1 MLVLTRKRG
10 ERIVICENIVL
21 TIVSI
26 HGKRVKLGVH
36 APGHVTIRRDDLRD
50 LSGVIELTKNNNTA
64 QELHER
70 IQPPRTSG
78 P

>member
-26 HGKRVKLGVH
+26 RGKHVKLGVH
-36 APGHVTIRRDDLRD
+36 APRHVTIRRDHPHER
-50 LSGVIELTKNNNTA
+50 SGVVELTKDKSTA
-64 QELHER
+64 QEIR
-70 IQPPRTSG
+70 K
-78 P
+78 

>member
-26 HGKRVKLGVH
+26 RGNRVKLGVH
-36 APGHVTIRRDDLRD
+36 APEHVTISRDDRRG
-50 LSGVIELTKNNNTA
+50 LSGVVELTKDKSTV
-64 QELHER
+64 QDIR
-70 IQPPRTSG
+70 KRFQPPCA
-78 P
+78 

>member
-26 HGKRVKLGVH
+26 RGNRVKLGVH
-36 APGHVTIRRDDLRD
+36 APEHVKIHRDDRRG
-50 LSGVIELTKNNNTA
+50 LSGVVELTKDKSTA
-64 QELHER
+64 REIRER
-70 IQPPRTSG
+70 FQPPCA
-78 P
+78 

>member
-26 HGKRVKLGVH
+26 RGNRVKLGVH
-36 APGHVTIRRDDLRD
+36 APEHVTIRRDDLRE
-50 LSGVIELTKNNNTA
+50 LTGVVELTKDKSTV
-64 QELHER
+64 QEIRNRFH
-70 IQPPRTSG
+70 PPRS
-78 P
+78 